1 MPTPIPLPIR
11 SAIVRRSRQGP
22 CPPCVRRASEDMD
35 EGQDVGRVEALGDPT
50 SSHLADLRHKG
61 EVGLK
66 SMRVEATGFL
76 E

>member
-1 MPTPIPLPIR
+1 
-11 SAIVRRSRQGP
+11 
-22 CPPCVRRASEDMD
+22 MD